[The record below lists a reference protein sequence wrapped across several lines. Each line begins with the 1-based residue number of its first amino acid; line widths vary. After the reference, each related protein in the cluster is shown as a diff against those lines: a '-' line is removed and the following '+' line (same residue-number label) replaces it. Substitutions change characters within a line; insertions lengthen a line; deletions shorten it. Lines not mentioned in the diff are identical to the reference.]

1 MPSVAELSE
10 LAEVVMVNVVLS
22 GDNAI
27 VVAMVA
33 AGLPA
38 QLRAKTMFI
47 GIAAATVLR
56 VVFAL
61 ATTRLYA
68 VLGLRL
74 AGGLLLL
81 WVCWKLWRELKAQR
95 QEDAAVDEL
104 EANLEGATPA
114 EGASPAATAQ
124 GSDPIERQ
132 SKTFAQAL
140 MQIIL
145 ADISMSLD
153 NVLAVAGAARSNPLI
168 LATGLVLSIAF
179 MGAAATIIAKVLKRF
194 HWIGYVGLAVIFYVA
209 CELIWEGSP
218 AIMDVS
224 AITGM
229 L

>member
-33 AGLPA
+33 AGLP
-38 QLRAKTMFI
+38 QHLRAKTMFI
-47 GIAAATVLR
+47 GIAAATLLR

-61 ATTRLYA
+61 VTTRLYA

-74 AGGLLLL
+74 VGGLLLL
-81 WVCWKLWRELKAQR
+81 WVCWKLWRELRAQQ
-95 QEDAAVDEL
+95 QEDAAVDEMEATL
-104 EANLEGATPA
+104 ENAGSQDAGST
-114 EGASPAATAQ
+114 ATAVRD
-124 GSDPIERQ
+124 GNSIERRG
-132 SKTFAQAL
+132 KTFAQAL

-145 ADISMSLD
+145 ADVSMSLD
-153 NVLAVAGAARSNPLI
+153 NVLAVAGAARANPMI
-168 LATGLVLSIAF
+168 LAIGLVLSIAF

-218 AIMDVS
+218 AVMDVT

>member
-1 MPSVAELSE
+1 
-10 LAEVVMVNVVLS
+10 
-22 GDNAI
+22 
-27 VVAMVA
+27 
-33 AGLPA
+33 
-38 QLRAKTMFI
+38 MFI

-104 EANLEGATPA
+104 EASLEGATPA
-114 EGASPAATAQ
+114 DGASPAATVQ
-124 GSDPIERQ
+124 DSDPIERQ
-132 SKTFAQAL
+132 GKTFAQAL

>member
-10 LAEVVMVNVVLS
+10 LAQVVMVNVVLS

-33 AGLPA
+33 AGLP
-38 QLRAKTMFI
+38 QRLRAKTMFI

-61 ATTRLYA
+61 VTTRLYA

-81 WVCWKLWRELKAQR
+81 WVCWKLWRELRAQR
-95 QEDAAVDEL
+95 QEDAAVEEL
-104 EANLEGATPA
+104 EATLGSAESGDEANAAAAVPA
-114 EGASPAATAQ
+114 GN
-124 GSDPIERQ
+124 PIERQ

-145 ADISMSLD
+145 ADVSMSLD
-153 NVLAVAGAARSNPLI
+153 NVLAVAGAARANPMI
-168 LATGLVLSIAF
+168 LAIGLVLSIAF

-218 AIMDVS
+218 AIVDVG

>member
-33 AGLPA
+33 ASLPA

-47 GIAAATVLR
+47 GIAVATVLR

-81 WVCWKLWRELKAQR
+81 WVCWKLWRELRAQR

-104 EANLEGATPA
+104 EASLQGT
-114 EGASPAATAQ
+114 ASPERANLSAAVPDGGRIEQQ
-124 GSDPIERQ
+124 G
-132 SKTFAQAL
+132 KTFAQAL
-140 MQIIL
+140 MQIVL

-153 NVLAVAGAARSNPLI
+153 NVLAVAGAARSNPMI
-168 LATGLVLSIAF
+168 LAIGLVLSIAF

-218 AIMDVS
+218 AIMDVG

>member
-104 EANLEGATPA
+104 EANLEGAIPA
-114 EGASPAATAQ
+114 KGARPAAAAQ

-168 LATGLVLSIAF
+168 LAIGLVLSIAF

>member
-1 MPSVAELSE
+1 MPSIAELSE

-33 AGLPA
+33 SALPA
-38 QLRAKTMFI
+38 HLRAKTMFI
-47 GIAAATVLR
+47 GIAVATVLR

-74 AGGLLLL
+74 AGGILLL
-81 WVCWKLWRELKAQR
+81 WVCWKLWRELRAQR

-104 EANLEGATPA
+104 EASLQGT
-114 EGASPAATAQ
+114 GSSTAAAVPDGGQ
-124 GSDPIERQ
+124 IERRN
-132 SKTFAQAL
+132 KTFAQAL
-140 MQIIL
+140 MQIVL

-179 MGAAATIIAKVLKRF
+179 MGAAATVIAKVLKRF

-218 AIMDVS
+218 AIMDVG
-224 AITGM
+224 AMTGM

>member
-33 AGLPA
+33 ASLPA

-47 GIAAATVLR
+47 GIAVATVLR

-81 WVCWKLWRELKAQR
+81 WVCWKLWRELRAQR

-104 EANLEGATPA
+104 EASLQGT
-114 EGASPAATAQ
+114 ASPAGASLSAAVPDGRLEQQ
-124 GSDPIERQ
+124 G
-132 SKTFAQAL
+132 KTFAQAL
-140 MQIIL
+140 MQIVL

-153 NVLAVAGAARSNPLI
+153 NVLAVAGAARSNPMI
-168 LATGLVLSIAF
+168 LAIGLVLSIAF

-218 AIMDVS
+218 AIMDVG